1 MKMFEKDGFLRLEWT
16 SGSGLKVKGHGHP
29 ADLMLAA
36 IAAVK
41 DVIESNTRPEDHKAC
56 AQELAE
62 LLVKLMDLPM
72 TTIDMGAIMGGGT
85 RHE

>member
-16 SGSGLKVKGHGHP
+16 SDSSVMVKGHGHP

-36 IAAVK
+36 IVAIK
-41 DVIESNTRPEDHKAC
+41 EIIESNTRPEDRKAC

-62 LLVKLMDLPM
+62 LLVELMDQPM
-72 TTIDMGAIMGGGT
+72 TTINLGAIMGGYAA
-85 RHE
+85 

>member
-16 SGSGLKVKGHGHP
+16 SDSSVMVKGHGHP

-36 IAAVK
+36 IVEVK

-56 AQELAE
+56 AQELAA
-62 LLVKLMDLPM
+62 LLVELMDQPV
-72 TTIDMGAIMGGGT
+72 TKIDLGAIMGGYAA
-85 RHE
+85 